1 MVKSTNEKIKF
12 ILRNNLRRH
21 KLLQQVAA
29 DWLGGLLSAE
39 GTAGPAVAVVVE
51 GVVPELTMLTVVA
64 EAGVQ
69 ALVYLPW

>member
-21 KLLQQVAA
+21 KLLQQVPA

-39 GTAGPAVAVVVE
+39 GTAGPAVVVVVE

-64 EAGVQ
+64 EAGAKV
-69 ALVYLPW
+69 ALYIV

>member
-21 KLLQQVAA
+21 KLLQQVPA

-69 ALVYLPW
+69 ALVYLP

>member
-21 KLLQQVAA
+21 KLLQQVPA
-29 DWLGGLLSAE
+29 DRLGGLLSAE
-39 GTAGPAVAVVVE
+39 GTAGPAVVVVVE

-69 ALVYLPW
+69 ALVYLP

>member
-21 KLLQQVAA
+21 KLLQQVPA

-39 GTAGPAVAVVVE
+39 GTAGPAVVVVVE
-51 GVVPELTMLTVVA
+51 GVVPELVMLTVVA
-64 EAGVQ
+64 EAGAKV
-69 ALVYLPW
+69 ALYIV